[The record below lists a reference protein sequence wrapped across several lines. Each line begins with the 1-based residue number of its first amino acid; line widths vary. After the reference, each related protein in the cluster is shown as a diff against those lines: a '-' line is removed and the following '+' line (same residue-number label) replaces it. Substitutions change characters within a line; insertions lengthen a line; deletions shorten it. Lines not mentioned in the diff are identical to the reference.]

1 MKRFL
6 LAVLASTASTIAAAQ
21 GVTDTTITLGQGA
34 AFTGPA
40 QELGIQM
47 RDGALAYFNH
57 VNANGGVNG
66 RKIVLKS
73 VDDGYEPAGAVAAT
87 KKLIEQERVF
97 ALFGYVGTPT
107 FNAAAPILTE
117 AKVPLVAA
125 SPVPSRCATP

>member
-1 MKRFL
+1 MKRLFL
-6 LAVLASTASTIAAAQ
+6 AALAAAAATLAGAQ
-21 GVTDTTITLGQGA
+21 GITDREIVLGQAA
-34 AFTGPA
+34 AFSGPA

-66 RKIVLKS
+66 RRIVLKTA
-73 VDDGYEPAGAVAAT
+73 DDGYEPAGAVAAT

-117 AKVPLVAA
+117 AKGAA
-125 SPVPSRCATP
+125 S